1 MPAEDVR
8 QRKAGRKKSKKGKGQ
23 SSNEKTS
30 GVNGH
35 DEVLPSPPVSSP
47 RRPAEEK
54 RKTAQAKVDEE
65 TSVSICAQVMFPY
78 LLAGMGMVMAGMVLD
93 SVQVRCC
100 FWKLLLIF
108 NTQDCIQGEQL

>member
-8 QRKAGRKKSKKGKGQ
+8 QRKSGRKKSRKGKGKGQ
-23 SSNEKTS
+23 SSNEKTI

-35 DEVLPSPPVSSP
+35 DEVLPSPPASSSP

-54 RKTAQAKVDEE
+54 SKTAQAKVDEE

-93 SVQVRCC
+93 SVQVQYC
-100 FWKLLLIF
+100 FRNLLL
-108 NTQDCIQGEQL
+108 LYSL